1 MKARERREKW
11 EAEKEVKWILGG
23 LDTVQWTGRRSKR
36 RLRSRG
42 QEAKRRVPAKSGGGK
57 ELNLE
62 VAVPSF
68 IQSVL

>member
-1 MKARERREKW
+1 MK
-11 EAEKEVKWILGG
+11 
-23 LDTVQWTGRRSKR
+23 WTGRRSKR

-42 QEAKRRVPAKSGGGK
+42 QEAKRRAPAKSGGGK